1 MLTEKYK
8 HATWN
13 GSSFWHGTSSI
24 FLDSIRSKGLGAI
37 NPATDYKLLDVLSFL
52 YDEIIKHQIT
62 HPVFLTNKSSIEAA
76 IAQGTLELDGMLLN
90 FKHDG
95 IYMSASPIK
104 AAYYA
109 CLNLVGS
116 EILEKCLILLS
127 VLMDAGKE
135 PEIPVELDVF
145 GVRKHLNQRA
155 KPIMI
160 EITEITDDQLLLENG
175 DDPTALLREMRETF
189 PNQPIAQQFERL
201 QFCNFKLLN
210 PVPASKL
217 RFYEADFEGD
227 PKTRNFQYYLSRI

>member
-1 MLTEKYK
+1 MLEDKYRD
-8 HATWN
+8 ATWN

-24 FLDSIRSKGLGAI
+24 FLDSIRNTGLGAI
-37 NPATDYKLLDVLSFL
+37 NPATDYKLLDVLGFL
-52 YDEIIKHQIT
+52 YDEIIRNGIT

-76 IAQGTLELDGMLLN
+76 IAQGTLELNGMLLN

-95 IYMSASPIK
+95 VYVSASPIK

-127 VLMDAGKE
+127 VLIDGGKE
-135 PEIPVELDVF
+135 PKIPDELDVF
-145 GVRKHLNQRA
+145 GVRKYLD
-155 KPIMI
+155 KKPTPIMI
-160 EITEITDDQLLLENG
+160 EITEITDDKLLLENG
-175 DDPTALLREMRETF
+175 ADPSALLKEMREMF
-189 PNQPIAQQFERL
+189 PNLPIAQQFERL

-210 PVPASKL
+210 PIPRTKL
-217 RFYEADFEGD
+217 RFYEVDFEGD